1 MLESTQKT
9 KTNTQTAKYKQD
21 WGPLSFSLFLS
32 LSLNQARTQII
43 QLFKGNESRIIFAI
57 ASPTVFGLSWL
68 YTNHNTWSTG
78 TESLLE
84 GATTSNKTGSSGGE
98 LRAVDTQAWPRAV
111 IQCPWQ
117 YIVEELSDRRRTRIL
132 KMVQTQKAVILPFHH
147 PTSSHLSQ
155 TSCCPSRDFLLFN
168 DAFVFISANSI
179 SQPNKERKLQAVK
192 CCNWT
197 LKAS

>member
-1 MLESTQKT
+1 MNLE
-9 KTNTQTAKYKQD
+9 
-21 WGPLSFSLFLS
+21 LFL
-32 LSLNQARTQII
+32 
-43 QLFKGNESRIIFAI
+43 
-57 ASPTVFGLSWL
+57 P
-68 YTNHNTWSTG
+68 
-78 TESLLE
+78 LLPRPFWPVLTLHQPQHLKDRYWVPA
-84 GATTSNKTGSSGGE
+84 GRSSKTGSSGGE

-132 KMVQTQKAVILPFHH
+132 KVVQTQKAVILPFHH
-147 PTSSHLSQ
+147 PTSSYLSQ

-168 DAFVFISANSI
+168 DAFVFISANSV